1 MKRFLQKL
9 PLLLAVL
16 LLLTTA
22 VFADAGP
29 KPQLTVIV
37 EHAPSEPYYLDL
49 LDEGDYQYNFLYD
62 AEDKDL
68 DPNLLAAFRA
78 EIPDGWHACIAEGTN
93 GAPIFGALTGEAVG
107 DTMYHRFS
115 YYGVPDTYRILAVTA
130 SGEVFLSDVL
140 THRTLQSTVTVDW
153 ATKTVTQPAPA
164 SAYALQFA
172 ATFVPTILIELIV
185 LLLFGFKLKPNW
197 LPFVLVNLVTQG
209 LLHGYFAFFAVR
221 YGVNFL
227 YFLLLIPAE
236 LAVAL
241 IEAFIYRRTLKGQPK
256 ERAFVYGI
264 CANVC
269 SAVLGYFLAEPVWR
283 FVTQLS

>member
-9 PLLLAVL
+9 PLFFAVL

-49 LDEGDYQYNFLYD
+49 LAEGDYQYSTLYN
-62 AEDKDL
+62 AEDKEL
-68 DPNLLAAFRA
+68 DPGLLAAFRA

-93 GAPIFGALTGEAVG
+93 GAPIWGDLTGEPAG
-107 DTMYHRFS
+107 DAMYHRFS
-115 YYGVPDTYRILAVTA
+115 YFGVPDTYRILAVTA
-130 SGEVFLSDVL
+130 SGEVYLSEVL
-140 THRTLQSTVTVDW
+140 TRRTLQSSVTLDW
-153 ATKTVTQPAPA
+153 DAKAIRTPSSAA
-164 SAYALQFA
+164 AYALQFA
-172 ATFVPTILIELIV
+172 ATLVPTLLIELIV

-197 LPFVLVNLVTQG
+197 KPFVLVNLVTQG
-209 LLHGYFAFFAVR
+209 LLHGYFAFFAVS

-241 IEAFIYRRTLKGQPK
+241 IEAFVYRRTLKGQTK
-256 ERAFVYGI
+256 GRAFAYGI

-269 SAVLGYFLAEPVWR
+269 AAALGYFLAEPVWR
-283 FVTQLS
+283 FVTSLR